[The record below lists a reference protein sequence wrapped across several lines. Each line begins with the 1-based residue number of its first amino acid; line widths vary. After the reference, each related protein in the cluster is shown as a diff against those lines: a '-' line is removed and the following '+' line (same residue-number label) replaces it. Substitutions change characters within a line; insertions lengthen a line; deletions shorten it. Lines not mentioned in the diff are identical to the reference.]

1 MPSDQEKAE
10 ADQLMLGPRLHAA
23 HSTALCVLIEM
34 LITKGVLG
42 QGEVIARYEALSQQ
56 FMTVE
61 GGMEMVALA
70 DQITDFAA
78 GRSGRKPS

>member
-10 ADQLMLGPRLHAA
+10 ANQLMLGPRLHAA

-61 GGMEMVALA
+61 GGTEMVALA

-78 GRSGRKPS
+78 GRAGRKPS